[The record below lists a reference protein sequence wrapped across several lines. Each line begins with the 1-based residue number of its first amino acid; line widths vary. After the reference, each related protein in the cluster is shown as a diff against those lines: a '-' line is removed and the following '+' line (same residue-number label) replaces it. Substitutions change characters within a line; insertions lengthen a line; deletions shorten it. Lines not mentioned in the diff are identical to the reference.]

1 MATNRMPMAQ
11 PADSSSWG
19 WSSFSMPSKRANTEP
34 RVNSTIDTTNAQ
46 K

>member
-1 MATNRMPMAQ
+1 MAH

-19 WSSFSMPSKRANTEP
+19 WRIFSMPSKRANAEP